1 MIWGLTISKIKFL
14 HNKNYQGESWEKIEL
29 VLFTIQVFCLT
40 LKIVATHVTNKW
52 KKQVAS
58 LEKLSNLPHSIHL
71 SKKLLFCLIAL
82 TIYFAAQTELSA
94 RVPTYRTNLHA
105 CQIDQ
110 RGMEGL
116 MLKAFYFRYSM
127 FM

>member
-1 MIWGLTISKIKFL
+1 MGNNPASAFYYPGLLFDFSE
-14 HNKNYQGESWEKIEL
+14 NCGE
-29 VLFTIQVFCLT
+29 
-40 LKIVATHVTNKW
+40 ATHVTNKW

-58 LEKLSNLPHSIHL
+58 LEKLSNLPHSIHP

-110 RGMEGL
+110 REMEGL